1 MQPVNAKDGED
12 SQADN
17 AEYDPASL
25 YESDRREQEL
35 ERFREARMVALE
47 NYGHI
52 GSRWRWYDIPY
63 RLMFW
68 LSNGVCRGF
77 LPKSILRFLNRG
89 MNFLYAFNDLE
100 RLRSMPV
107 GDPLYHLVLPSEE
120 RIKVSGV
127 WVVEFF
133 PPSQFVNLVKSLE
146 RNGWDR
152 TEASLSSR
160 GTQSE
165 WVESARRRGTIS
177 WTRLGSVEDKDSNML
192 MIDAKKGRLPEPF
205 SVVSLTSIQIGA
217 SLTAVVA
224 FFRFKE
230 RDGCPSIDDVRRATR
245 KPALLWR
252 GLRRPQTL
260 DPRAATQVAMQE
272 ERQRIH
278 DLARKW
284 MSSRVPGHFSGT
296 RLGQPV
302 MDLVLFDLFDPTV
315 ETDSLAAQDALA
327 GLGVEARPFERFSSP
342 DVPGVSFLPA
352 EQRTVSRRLA
362 NSWVAVGRYATLEA
376 ATDSS
381 GYGDRPLSPRT
392 LAYRYDMQMQSL
404 LIRVGTRKYVQQT
417 LETYSELFDLA
428 HAKHR
433 RFKPR
438 ENDRL
443 ARQLLGTSLDLP
455 LVAKDIKQTWSYW
468 PREIRLIGESDLPL
482 KRSRNAL
489 NVWGEDLNRSLDE
502 LIAMDETY
510 RDVLSTA
517 ASLTG
522 ASQNTRIARWAL
534 FIAFVTL
541 IVALVTLVVAGWAAP
556 SPSP

>member
-1 MQPVNAKDGED
+1 MKPKD
-12 SQADN
+12 
-17 AEYDPASL
+17 AEGDPADKAEPETTS
-25 YESDRREQEL
+25 YYTSDDQKL
-35 ERFREARMVALE
+35 SNPKEARISALE

-68 LSNGVCRGF
+68 LSSGARRGL
-77 LPKSILRFLNRG
+77 LPKSILSFLSRG
-89 MNFLYAFNDLE
+89 MNFLYAFNDME
-100 RLRSMPV
+100 RLRSMPL

-152 TEASLSSR
+152 TEASPSSR

-177 WTRLGSVEDKDSNML
+177 WTHLGAVEDKDSNMR

-205 SVVSLTSIQIGA
+205 SVVSVTSIQIGA

-230 RDGCPSIDDVRRATR
+230 RDGCPSIDDARRATNE
-245 KPALLWR
+245 PALVWR

-278 DLARKW
+278 DLARNW
-284 MSSRVPGHFSGT
+284 MSSKVPGHFSGT

-315 ETDSLAAQDALA
+315 ATDSLAAQDALA
-327 GLGVEARPFERFSSP
+327 GLGVEARPFERFLSP
-342 DVPGVSFLPA
+342 DVPGVCFLPA
-352 EQRTVSRRLA
+352 EQRTASRRLA
-362 NSWVAVGRYATLEA
+362 NSWVAVGRYATLET

-381 GYGDRPLSPRT
+381 GYGERPLSPRT
-392 LAYRYDMQMQSL
+392 LAYEYDVEIQSL
-404 LIRVGTRKYVQQT
+404 LVRVGTRQYVQQT
-417 LETYSELFDLA
+417 RETYSELFDLA

-443 ARQLLGTSLDLP
+443 ARQLLGTSIDLP
-455 LVAKDIKQTWSYW
+455 LVAKDINQTWSYW
-468 PREIRLIGESDLPL
+468 PSEIRLIAETDLPL

-489 NVWGEDLNRSLDE
+489 NAWGEDLHKSLDE

-517 ASLTG
+517 ASLT
-522 ASQNTRIARWAL
+522 ATSQNTRIARWTL
-534 FIAFVTL
+534 LIAFASL
-541 IVALVTLVVAGWAAP
+541 IVAALALFVAQGAP
-556 SPSP
+556 QGP